1 MITIRRLSSI
11 LVAASVLAVC
21 GCEGHGVPQVG
32 DAAPEYGA
40 ATLDGKP
47 ISLADLRGKTVLLNV
62 WATWCH
68 PCRAEMPDLQR
79 LHQANAARGLHLVG
93 VTVDDAGTDVEIRY
107 FMEEF
112 GVTYDVWHDPSQ
124 DVSSTFATVGV
135 PTTFLIGKDG
145 TILWKHVGPV
155 KADDPELNRIL
166 DQELAAART

>member
-1 MITIRRLSSI
+1 MRMRRLSPV
-11 LVAASVLAVC
+11 LVAAWVLAI
-21 GCEGHGVPQVG
+21 GACEGGGVPQVG
-32 DAAPEYGA
+32 DRAPVYGA
-40 ATLDGKP
+40 ARLDGKP
-47 ISLADLRGKTVLLNV
+47 VSLADLRGKTVLLNV

-112 GVTYDVWHDPSQ
+112 GVTYDIWHDPSQ

-135 PTTFLIGKDG
+135 PTTFLIGADG

-155 KADDPELNRIL
+155 RADDPGLNRAL
-166 DQELAAART
+166 DKELGG